1 MDDFDS
7 GILSQAKS
15 EYAAR
20 LVTILSP
27 LVLEGIKS
35 IFSEAL
41 DMCKENEEEDKY
53 LMTFQNFLSRIIKW
67 NSEIITNETKRII
80 TKSGCNYLEDL
91 LTCVHI
97 AQLKIL
103 TSVRVGQKQKKID
116 IDIPKLDNFIHKI
129 YIFVAR
135 KIYKNVY
142 LYERFLPPLDF
153 QKNMREAEIMCKES
167 IFEVIRDTIPV
178 EKILRAYIDETV
190 DEEII
195 QETNEIVTDEV
206 PNNAVLVET
215 QEKLE
220 KTTETKS
227 DAIIIKKDDTPPP
240 TKENIADIISSEVK
254 AELNQPIIKA
264 PEKLLSTTADVIKP
278 SLVSVVTE
286 PTKVVPN
293 SDVIVEQEIKKIVP
307 EQSPKSGTRLTF
319 NNLDSVLDMGTNK
332 IKDIV
337 APKTLERL
345 EQISNIRNEQRKIEE
360 EEEEDEE
367 EKLVIGGSVNLNKD
381 ILGIKSLGGDIKLNE
396 PELTGIEVLA

>member
-142 LYERFLPPLDF
+142 LYERFLPPLNY

-195 QETNEIVTDEV
+195 QETNEIVTDDV
-206 PNNAVLVET
+206 SNNAVLVEAK
-215 QEKLE
+215 EKLE

-227 DAIIIKKDDTPPP
+227 DAIIIKKDDTPKP

-254 AELNQPIIKA
+254 AELNQPISKA
-264 PEKLLSTTADVIKP
+264 PENILPTTNVIKP

-286 PTKVVPN
+286 PAKVVVN
-293 SDVIVEQEIKKIVP
+293 SDVVVEQEAKKIVS

-360 EEEEDEE
+360 EEEDDDE

-381 ILGIKSLGGDIKLNE
+381 ILGIKTLGGGIKLNE